1 MGDFFGWNT
10 WLRFLWVG
18 MTIGNI
24 LCHLLM
30 AVFWPI
36 YICHLVLRIHAKP
49 FLCQFVPIFGPKL
62 GLLDQGAAMKFGLR
76 GHFGSA
82 VIDLMRYDH

>member
-1 MGDFFGWNT
+1 MVHMGDFFGWNT

-18 MTIGNI
+18 MTIGTI

-36 YICHLVLRIHAKP
+36 YMP
-49 FLCQFVPIFGPKL
+49 FSTKNPCKAVFVPICANFWTKIGPP
-62 GLLDQGAAMKFGLR
+62 GPRCGNEIWSE
-76 GHFGSA
+76 GSFW
-82 VIDLMRYDH
+82 VGCN

>member
-18 MTIGNI
+18 MTIGTI
-24 LCHLLM
+24 LCHLLI

-36 YICHLVLRIHAKP
+36 YMP
-49 FLCQFVPIFGPKL
+49 FSTKNPCKAVFVPIFGPKL

-82 VIDLMRYDH
+82 VIDWMRYDH